1 MARERV
7 LARAT
12 TGRFPGHAPAGRQ
25 TGILARRRRFNTGLL
40 VAGLLA
46 ANILVWV
53 VRPDWAARLAV
64 LVLSILVAP
73 LLGGLLLRRH

>member
-1 MARERV
+1 
-7 LARAT
+7 
-12 TGRFPGHAPAGRQ
+12 
-25 TGILARRRRFNTGLL
+25 LARRRRFQTGLL

-64 LVLSILVAP
+64 LVLSLLVAP
-73 LLGGLLLRRH
+73 LLGGLFFRRR